1 VNLRKVALVDWAAGA
16 CGAALIVL
24 LFVPWYRGG
33 VPVESRSAWEALAV
47 NDVIFLLV
55 GAMAVGFVVLTAT
68 HSTNAVPIAAASITA
83 LLGILAALLAVIR
96 LIWPPDLGPGPTD
109 RQAGVWLGVAAAVGI
124 AVSGWFSM
132 RDERRAAP
140 GTTDISVTTLPPPR
154 VREEGGGA

>member
-1 VNLRKVALVDWAAGA
+1 VDLRKVALVDWAAGL
-16 CGAALIVL
+16 CGTALIVL

-33 VPVESRSAWEALAV
+33 APAESRSAWEAMAV

-55 GAMAVGFVVLTAT
+55 GAMAIGFVVLTVT

-83 LLGILAALLAVIR
+83 LLGLIAALLGVIR

-109 RQAGVWLGVAAAVGI
+109 RQAGVWLGAAAAVGI
-124 AVSGWFSM
+124 AVSGWLSM

-140 GTTDISVTTLPPPR
+140 GTTTISVTTLPPPR
-154 VREEGGGA
+154 VHEQGGGA

>member
-1 VNLRKVALVDWAAGA
+1 
-16 CGAALIVL
+16 
-24 LFVPWYRGG
+24 
-33 VPVESRSAWEALAV
+33 
-47 NDVIFLLV
+47 LLV
-55 GAMAVGFVVLTAT
+55 
-68 HSTNAVPIAAASITA
+68 
-83 LLGILAALLAVIR
+83 ILAALLAVIR